1 MYMYSDEQ
9 VFWYFSVDS
18 HEKLFLKSKN
28 FQNLK
33 KKINEEL
40 ETNLIKKK
48 IIKLIKMN
56 FRMRKYN
63 FFCHLKCYFHE
74 IAHTI
79 KCQLWHEWGNA

>member
-1 MYMYSDEQ
+1 MEERKWIYFMYMYSDEQ

-40 ETNLIKKK
+40 ETNLIKKNK
-48 IIKLIKMN
+48 S
-56 FRMRKYN
+56 
-63 FFCHLKCYFHE
+63 
-74 IAHTI
+74 
-79 KCQLWHEWGNA
+79 

>member
-1 MYMYSDEQ
+1 MEERKWLSFMYMYSDEQ

-40 ETNLIKKK
+40 ETNLIKKNK
-48 IIKLIKMN
+48 S
-56 FRMRKYN
+56 
-63 FFCHLKCYFHE
+63 
-74 IAHTI
+74 
-79 KCQLWHEWGNA
+79 